1 MKRKYIQVRW
11 HGRGGQGAVTAAMI
25 LSEAAFE
32 EGYRGVTAAPFFGAE
47 RRGAPVIA
55 TNRFSWRP
63 IRTYSLVVEPDIVVV
78 LDETLV
84 ETVDVTAG
92 LAADGLVLINSR
104 RHPEDFPFSD
114 RFTVATTDATRCA
127 KEAGLVIAGAVIS
140 NTAILGGFA
149 RATSLV
155 SLESLEKALA
165 NHFHGDALEKNRRG
179 GQLAFERTIRA
190 GECTLECA

>member
-1 MKRKYIQVRW
+1 M
-11 HGRGGQGAVTAAMI
+11 TAAMI

-78 LDETLV
+78 LDETLL

-92 LAADGLVLINSR
+92 LAPDGLVLINSR
-104 RHPEDFPFSD
+104 FSPEHFPISE
-114 RFTVATTDATRCA
+114 RFTVATTDATGCA
-127 KEAGLVIAGAVIS
+127 KEAGLIIAGTVLS

-155 SLESLEKALA
+155 SLESLDKALA
-165 NHFHGDALEKNRRG
+165 NHFQGEALEKNRKGAR
-179 GQLAFERTIRA
+179 LAFERTALA
-190 GECTLECA
+190 GECTLQCA